1 VEDLVSL
8 LNGEYLAGSLENN
21 LAIFKVDYN
30 QMAVLLLYKTEIPS

>member
-21 LAIFKVDYN
+21 LAIFKVDYH